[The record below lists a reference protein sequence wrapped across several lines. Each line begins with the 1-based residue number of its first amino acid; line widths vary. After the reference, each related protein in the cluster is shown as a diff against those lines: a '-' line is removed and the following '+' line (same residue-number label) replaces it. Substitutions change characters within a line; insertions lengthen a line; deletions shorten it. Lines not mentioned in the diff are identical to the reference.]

1 MNTATKAKLLAIVS
15 VEHEDRVRCGQPGCG
30 HSIYRAIHVVR
41 DNGSLI
47 VLGSSCFAK
56 RYGSEVSLGTARFG
70 TGACGRTLTA
80 EERVLLVDNT
90 AELLARFEAEELAR
104 AKALADAKPANDVT
118 QVHQSIRPTAA
129 APQVPRTNWAAM
141 PGYSASSPTPWN
153 WVKPLTSMAYF
164 RLRDGTGW
172 VRIQHRDSRQI
183 LVPWPV
189 FDGWDEAFPPSI
201 GLVDSECGGYVL
213 PADVRG
219 SISYLRSRAEREMV
233 TGIWKEIM
241 AAGK

>member
-1 MNTATKAKLLAIVS
+1 MTITTTTKLLAIVS
-15 VEHEDRVRCGQPGCG
+15 VEHEDRVQCGQPGCG

-47 VLGSSCFAK
+47 VLGSTCFAK
-56 RYGSEVSLGTARFG
+56 RYGSAATLGTARFG
-70 TGACGRTLTA
+70 TGDGGRKLTA
-80 EERVLLVDNT
+80 EERMLLVDNT

-104 AKALADAKPANDVT
+104 VMTLAHSKPIPVSQLAQHPVPQKVDAPPMYWAVMPALSP
-118 QVHQSIRPTAA
+118 
-129 APQVPRTNWAAM
+129 
-141 PGYSASSPTPWN
+141 SSPTPWK
-153 WVKPLTSMAYF
+153 WMKPLTSMAYF

-172 VRIQHRDSRQI
+172 IRVQHRDSRQM

-201 GLVDSECGGYVL
+201 GLVDSDCGGYVL

-219 SISYLRSRAEREMV
+219 SISYLRSKAERELV
-233 TGIWKEIM
+233 TGIWKEIV